1 MEQDYGLPILER
13 SAVCREDCVE
23 ITPTLDR
30 AWEQKRKGNNASSS
44 SSNNASRVII
54 IFITTIHFIEIEN
67 ERKFLCTVYI
77 YVC

>member
-1 MEQDYGLPILER
+1 M
-13 SAVCREDCVE
+13 VE
-23 ITPTLDR
+23 YQEYLDNKQSNYEADR